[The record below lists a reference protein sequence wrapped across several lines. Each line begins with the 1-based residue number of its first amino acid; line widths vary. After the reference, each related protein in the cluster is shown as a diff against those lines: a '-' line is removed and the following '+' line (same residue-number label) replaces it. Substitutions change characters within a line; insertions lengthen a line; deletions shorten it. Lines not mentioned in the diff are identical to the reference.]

1 MHSAVKTAGLPG
13 RKSLARWQSAL
24 RTLGLQARFREQTLD
39 QYLPFILHNRYV
51 FESENIRTA
60 YRKISENDKMLL
72 PWDPERIHWKDYWIH
87 HQIAGIEK
95 WIQPEAVK
103 EWSFKI

>member
-1 MHSAVKTAGLPG
+1 MHSAVKNAGLPG
-13 RKSLARWQSAL
+13 RKSLASWQSAL

-39 QYLPFILHNRYV
+39 QYLPFILHNRYI

-60 YRKISENDKMLL
+60 YGKMSEKDKMLL
-72 PWDPERIHWKDYWIH
+72 PWDPERIHWKSYWIH
-87 HQIAGIEK
+87 HQIAGIER